1 MGEKASEAKSARG
14 ERRCLVDC
22 EREREERPDTMVT
35 HNNVVP
41 NGHFHKWWQRN
52 VVTWFN
58 QPGRKMRRRKARAA
72 KAAATFPRPVAGAL
86 RPKVRAQTIRYN
98 TKTRFGKGFTF
109 EELKEAGI
117 PVKVAPT
124 IGIAVDHRRK
134 NKSLESLQDNVKRLK
149 EYKSKLVLFPRKAGK
164 PKKGDSTRD
173 ECATATQL
181 GGADVMPL
189 TAEKPELEMVA
200 VTDEMK
206 SFGAYAKLRV
216 ERANARLVGIRK
228 KRAEEAAAAAKEKA
242 KMK

>member
-1 MGEKASEAKSARG
+1 
-14 ERRCLVDC
+14 
-22 EREREERPDTMVT
+22 MVR

-41 NGHFHKWWQRN
+41 NGHFHKWWARH

-58 QPGRKMRRRKARAA
+58 QPGRKVRRRKARAA

-86 RPKVRAQTIRYN
+86 RPKVRAQTVRYN
-98 TKTRFGKGFTF
+98 TKSRLGRGFTL

-117 PVKVAPT
+117 PAKVAAT

-164 PKKGDSTRD
+164 PKKGDSSRD
-173 ECATATQL
+173 ECATATQDT
-181 GGADVMPL
+181 GAVLMPL
-189 TAEKPELEMVA
+189 AAEKPELEMVA
-200 VTDEMK
+200 VTADMK
-206 SFGAYAKLRV
+206 NFNAYQKLRV
-216 ERANARLVGIRK
+216 ERANARIVGLRK
-228 KRAEEAAAAAKEKA
+228 KRAEEAAAKAKEAA

>member
-1 MGEKASEAKSARG
+1 
-14 ERRCLVDC
+14 
-22 EREREERPDTMVT
+22 MVR

-41 NGHFHKWWQRN
+41 NGHFHKWWARN

-58 QPGRKMRRRKARAA
+58 QPGRKTRRRKARAA

-98 TKTRFGKGFTF
+98 TKMRLGKGFTF

-181 GGADVMPL
+181 GDADVMPV
-189 TAEKPELEMVA
+189 TAEKPELEMVT

-216 ERANARLVGIRK
+216 ERANARLVGMRK
-228 KRAEEAAAAAKEKA
+228 KRAEEAAAAAKEKS

>member
-1 MGEKASEAKSARG
+1 MGSLRDKEETRWCATTTSYPTGISTNGGRETSSPGSTSQEEKSG
-14 ERRCLVDC
+14 EEKLVLLRLAPLSQGLL
-22 EREREERPDTMVT
+22 RERCAQRYAPRRFVT
-35 HNNVVP
+35 TP
-41 NGHFHKWWQRN
+41 S
-52 VVTWFN
+52 
-58 QPGRKMRRRKARAA
+58 
-72 KAAATFPRPVAGAL
+72 L
-86 RPKVRAQTIRYN
+86 DS
-98 TKTRFGKGFTF
+98 GFSF

-117 PVKVAPT
+117 PIKVAPT

-149 EYKSKLVLFPRKAGK
+149 EYKSKLVLFPKKAGK

-189 TAEKPELEMVA
+189 TAEKPELEMVT

-216 ERANARLVGIRK
+216 ERAN
-228 KRAEEAAAAAKEKA
+228 
-242 KMK
+242 